1 MTQPYADVQLIPYL
15 VDPNMLC
22 DTLQVVRLC
31 YIEFYQFMDW
41 DILYAVRTTNEL
53 GLVGQMPSKSIHG

>member
-41 DILYAVRTTNEL
+41 DILYAVRTTNKL
-53 GLVGQMPSKSIHG
+53 G